1 MREKYIAALL
11 AFFLGS
17 FGIHRFYLGQNKLGL
32 AYLLFCWTLIPFFL
46 GILDAVLLFLKHQ
59 DDFDLQ
65 HNSEYYLDRS
75 ERMYLE
81 DDFNGKT
88 KIESSRRRIPY
99 STADEIEKLH
109 KLMVQG
115 IISEQEFAERK
126 DRL

>member
-1 MREKYIAALL
+1 MREKHITALL

-17 FGIHRFYLGQNKLGL
+17 FGIHRFYLGQNKLGV

-59 DDFDLQ
+59 DDFDLEY
-65 HNSEYYLDRS
+65 NSEYYLDRS

-81 DDFNGKT
+81 DDFNGRT
-88 KIESSRRRIPY
+88 KIESNRRIPY

-109 KLMVQG
+109 NLMVKG